1 MKHFHSILLL
11 TFFYLFF
18 SVNSAAQNY
27 ASIFGSESTTW
38 KIPFCNLDQFIITE
52 QVSNS
57 EITYNTNIYKKI
69 GTSYTGGV
77 DYGLNSVSGNGWA
90 RENTSEGKA
99 WFVSAVETVDGLDT
113 IEYLV
118 MDLSLQIGDDFLVYE
133 SFGETDLAIVDSI
146 YFDSGLKY
154 VRTTYQHWN
163 NDEKLT
169 FIEGVGTNYG
179 LAYMH
184 NVYNLCNC
192 LLSINKDLMQVYSN
206 DNCLP
211 TADQSEL
218 ELKELKLYPNP
229 AVNTISIDH
238 ISKNGSYTIFSVLGE
253 EIKHK
258 AFEGKNIKID
268 IRGLRPNIYFIEI
281 DNQILKFIKE

>member
-1 MKHFHSILLL
+1 MKHLRSILLL
-11 TFFYLFF
+11 TFFYSFF
-18 SVNSAAQNY
+18 SYNSEAQNY

-52 QVSNS
+52 QVSS
-57 EITYNTNIYKKI
+57 SDITYNTNIYKKI

-90 RENTSEGKA
+90 RENMNEGKA
-99 WFVSAVETVDGLDT
+99 WFVGTVETANGLDT
-113 IEYLV
+113 VEYLV
-118 MDLSLQIGDDFLVYE
+118 MDLSLEIGDNFLVHE

-146 YFDSGLKY
+146 YFNDGFKY

-163 NDEKLT
+163 SDEKLT

-179 LAYMH
+179 LSYMH

-211 TADQSEL
+211 TAHQSEL
-218 ELKELKLYPNP
+218 EPKELTLYPNP
-229 AVNTISIDH
+229 SVNSISISH
-238 ISKNGSYTIFSVLGE
+238 ISNNGTYTILSVLGE
-253 EIKHK
+253 EVKQTY
-258 AFEGKNIKID
+258 FEGQNIQID
-268 IRGLRPNIYFIEI
+268 ISDLRPNIYFIEI
-281 DNQILKFIKE
+281 DDQILNFIKE

>member
-1 MKHFHSILLL
+1 MQHFHSILLL
-11 TFFYLFF
+11 TFFHLFF
-18 SVNSAAQNY
+18 SLNSRAQNY

-38 KIPFCNLDQFIITE
+38 KIPFCNLDQFVITE
-52 QVSNS
+52 QVSS
-57 EITYNTNIYKKI
+57 SDITYNTNIYKKI

-77 DYGLNSVSGNGWA
+77 DYDLNSVSGNGWA
-90 RENTSEGKA
+90 RENMNEGKA
-99 WFVSAVETVDGLDT
+99 WFVGTLETANGLDT
-113 IEYLV
+113 VEYLV
-118 MDLSLQIGDDFLVYE
+118 MDLSLEIGDDFLVHE

-211 TADQSEL
+211 TADQSAL
-218 ELKELKLYPNP
+218 ELKELTLYPNP
-229 AVNTISIDH
+229 AVNSISISH
-238 ISKNGSYTIFSVLGE
+238 ISNNGTYTILSVLGE
-253 EIKHK
+253 EVKQTY
-258 AFEGKNIKID
+258 FEGKNIQID
-268 IRGLRPNIYFIEI
+268 ISDFRPNIYFIEI
-281 DNQILKFIKE
+281 DDQILKFIKE

>member
-18 SVNSAAQNY
+18 SSNSEAQNY

-99 WFVSAVETVDGLDT
+99 WFVSTVETVDGLDT

-211 TADQSEL
+211 TADHSEL

-229 AVNTISIDH
+229 AVNSISIDH
-238 ISKNGSYTIFSVLGE
+238 ISQNGSYTIFSVLGE

-258 AFEGKNIKID
+258 AFEGENIKID

>member
-238 ISKNGSYTIFSVLGE
+238 ISQNGSYTIFSVLGE